1 MTKTLFIILQLC
13 FNDPCHMVKIKWNST
28 FNPNFF
34 STILEIA
41 SVQLAVYITEEQ
53 SYKKIIKK
61 KN

>member
-1 MTKTLFIILQLC
+1 
-13 FNDPCHMVKIKWNST
+13 MVKIKRNST

-34 STILEIA
+34 STTLEIA